1 MDRIISEDWQD
12 DEYVI
17 ALPDAAYRVFDL
29 LVKAT
34 NRIGI
39 AKSRHGL
46 MRYRCNQMPPDQYS
60 AIISKLEAD
69 GKIAE
74 VSGYTVI
81 MNHYKYWD
89 YSVPN
94 TAKGAIYDII
104 SIIDDV
110 IANPQARTA
119 ITNLIN
125 KILKQQRDK
134 PSITD
139 ILGLVNGK
147 LTVRYGLTISSPHI
161 EIERERER
169 ERENKEKEK
178 TNNIPPISPQP
189 EKSTF
194 TKAEEAEEAL
204 MEMKGYGNIADIVGV
219 KDKMYVRIHWI
230 EDIRRR
236 FPKTYKDA
244 VIKALRKQ
252 AEEGRQMA
260 NPEGYIEAI
269 LVNKNGGKYNGKKK

>member
-161 EIERERER
+161 EIERERE
-169 ERENKEKEK
+169 NKEKEK

-194 TKAEEAEEAL
+194 TKAEKAEEAL
-204 MEMKGYGNIADIVGV
+204 MEKKGYGNIADIVGV
-219 KDKMYVRIHWI
+219 KDTMYVRIHWI

-244 VIKALRKQ
+244 VIKALKRQ
-252 AEEGRQMA
+252 AENGKKME

-269 LVNKNGGKYNGKKK
+269 LNNAGGKYNGKNK

>member
-125 KILKQQRDK
+125 QILKQQRDK

-161 EIERERER
+161 EIERE
-169 ERENKEKEK
+169 NKEKEK
-178 TNNIPPISPQP
+178 EKINYIPPISHQP

-194 TKAEEAEEAL
+194 TKAEEAEEVL
-204 MEMKGYGNIADIVGV
+204 MEKKGYGNIADIVGV

-244 VIKALRKQ
+244 VIKALKRQ
-252 AEEGRQMA
+252 ATNGKKME

-269 LVNKNGGKYNGKKK
+269 LNNAGGKYNGKNK

>member
-161 EIERERER
+161 EIERERE
-169 ERENKEKEK
+169 NKEKEK

-194 TKAEEAEEAL
+194 TKAEKAEEAL
-204 MEMKGYGNIADIVGV
+204 MEKKGYGNIADIVGV

-244 VIKALRKQ
+244 VIKALKKQ
-252 AEEGRQMA
+252 ATNGARMQ

-269 LVNKNGGKYNGKKK
+269 LNNAGGKYNGKNK

>member
-1 MDRIISEDWQD
+1 MDRIISDEWSD
-12 DEYVI
+12 DEYNVE
-17 ALPDAAYRVFDL
+17 LEHDEYRVWDL
-29 LVKAT
+29 IVKNT
-34 NRIGI
+34 SRIGM
-39 AKSRHGL
+39 AKVPKSLMCWRAKRLDQSR
-46 MRYRCNQMPPDQYS
+46 YDE
-60 AIISKLEAD
+60 IIQKLINDAKLIVD
-69 GKIAE
+69 
-74 VSGYTVI
+74 SGYYIIV
-81 MNHYKYWD
+81 NHYKHWN
-89 YSVPN
+89 YSKP
-94 TAKGAIYDII
+94 TGAKGALHDLLSVLNEINHTPPII
-104 SIIDDV
+104 SVVQNICKRIEQQS
-110 IANPQARTA
+110 ANNKNVEE
-119 ITNLIN
+119 ITTLIEQVLN
-125 KILKQQRDK
+125 TC
-134 PSITD
+134 IT
-139 ILGLVNGK
+139 GVEQ
-147 LTVRYGLTISSPHI
+147 H
-161 EIERERER
+161 ERERER
-169 ERENKEKEK
+169 EKERENKEKEK

-252 AEEGRQMA
+252 AEAGRQMA

>member
-1 MDRIISEDWQD
+1 MDRIISDEWSD
-12 DEYVI
+12 DEYNVE
-17 ALPDAAYRVFDL
+17 LEHDEYRVWDL
-29 LVKAT
+29 IVKNT
-34 NRIGI
+34 SRIGM
-39 AKSRHGL
+39 AKVPKSLMCWRAKRLDQSR
-46 MRYRCNQMPPDQYS
+46 YDE
-60 AIISKLEAD
+60 IIQKLINDAKLIVD
-69 GKIAE
+69 
-74 VSGYTVI
+74 SGYYIIV
-81 MNHYKYWD
+81 NHYKYWN
-89 YSVPN
+89 YSKP
-94 TAKGAIYDII
+94 TGAKGALHDLLSVLNEINHTSPII
-104 SIIDDV
+104 SVVQNICKRIEQQS
-110 IANPQARTA
+110 ANNKNVEE
-119 ITNLIN
+119 ITTLIEQVLN
-125 KILKQQRDK
+125 TC
-134 PSITD
+134 IT
-139 ILGLVNGK
+139 GVEQHE
-147 LTVRYGLTISSPHI
+147 R
-161 EIERERER
+161 ERERER

-252 AEEGRQMA
+252 AEAGRQMA

>member
-125 KILKQQRDK
+125 QILKQQRDK

-161 EIERERER
+161 EIERE
-169 ERENKEKEK
+169 NKEKEK
-178 TNNIPPISPQP
+178 EKINYIPPISPQP

-194 TKAEEAEEAL
+194 TKAEEAEEVL
-204 MEMKGYGNIADIVGV
+204 MEKKGYGNIADIVGV

-244 VIKALRKQ
+244 VIKALKRQ
-252 AEEGRQMA
+252 ATNGKKME

-269 LVNKNGGKYNGKKK
+269 LNNAGGKYNGKNK